1 MACKGSGVQIPSAPL
16 KKLKFKELLVPK
28 VLTLP
33 DKWNASDIPDLTGK
47 RFLITGAT
55 SGIGLSAA
63 TELARRNAQVVIT
76 ARSADKARDAIKKI
90 GPGLV
95 DYILLDLTDLE
106 SVKRA
111 AARVDR
117 AFDVVVLNAGVMA
130 TPFTKTVDGFEL
142 QMGTNHL
149 GHFAFAGL
157 IKNQIKDRLVVVSS
171 FAHKLGN
178 FGDNSMDSIRD
189 ICLGIGKYQKWK
201 VYGASKL
208 ANLLF
213 VSEIERLRIQNN
225 WSFIPIAVHPGYADT
240 NLQAVASQMRG
251 AKIEEQITMKI
262 NKIFAQPSSQGALP
276 TLAAC
281 VYPDLIGASF
291 IGPNGF
297 MQMRG
302 TPKLTR
308 AKALAYD
315 QTLAKNL
322 WQVSQ
327 ELTKVNWS

>member
-1 MACKGSGVQIPSAPL
+1 MA
-16 KKLKFKELLVPK
+16 K
-28 VLTLP
+28 VLTIP
-33 DKWNASDIPDLTGK
+33 DNWNASQMPNLTGK

-55 SGIGLSAA
+55 SGIGLAAA
-63 TELARRNAQVVIT
+63 TELARRNANVVIT
-76 ARSADKARDAIKKI
+76 ARSVEKARDAIKKI

-95 DYILLDLTDLE
+95 DYILMDLTDLE

-130 TPFTKTVDGFEL
+130 TPFTKTVDNFEL

-171 FAHKLGN
+171 FAHKMGN
-178 FGDNSMDSIRD
+178 FGDNSQEAIRNL
-189 ICLGIGKYQKWK
+189 CLGIGKYQKWQ

-213 VSEIERLRIQNN
+213 VSEIERLRIEKN
-225 WSFIPIAVHPGYADT
+225 WSFIPLAVHPGYSDT

-251 AKIEEQITMKI
+251 AAAEEKITMMM
-262 NKIFAQPSSQGALP
+262 NKILAQPASQGALP

-315 QTLAKNL
+315 QLLAKNL
-322 WQVSQ
+322 WQVSE
-327 ELTKVNWS
+327 ELTKVSWS

>member
-1 MACKGSGVQIPSAPL
+1 M
-16 KKLKFKELLVPK
+16 PK

-251 AKIEEQITMKI
+251 AKIEEQITMQV

>member
-1 MACKGSGVQIPSAPL
+1 MSKTLTIPGNWTA
-16 KKLKFKELLVPK
+16 
-28 VLTLP
+28 T
-33 DKWNASDIPDLTGK
+33 DIPDLTGK

-55 SGIGLSAA
+55 SGIGLAAA

-76 ARSADKARDAIKKI
+76 ARSVEKARDAIKKI

-95 DYILLDLTDLE
+95 DYLLMDLTDLA
-106 SVKRA
+106 SVRKA
-111 AARVDR
+111 AARVDK

-171 FAHKLGN
+171 FAHKMGN
-178 FGDNSMDSIRD
+178 FGDNSIESIRNL
-189 ICLGIGKYQKWK
+189 CLGIGKYQKWP
-201 VYGASKL
+201 VYGATKL

-213 VSEIERLRIQNN
+213 VAEVERLRITNN
-225 WSFIPIAVHPGYADT
+225 WSFIPIAVHPGYSDT

-251 AKIEEQITMKI
+251 AAMEEKVTMAI
-262 NKIFAQPSSQGALP
+262 NKVLAQPAKQGALP

-281 VYPDLIGASF
+281 VYPGLIGASF

-297 MQMRG
+297 LEMRG

-308 AKALAYD
+308 ARALAYD
-315 QTLAKNL
+315 QVLAKNL
-322 WQVSQ
+322 WTVS
-327 ELTKVNWS
+327 EDLTKVSWT

>member
-1 MACKGSGVQIPSAPL
+1 M
-16 KKLKFKELLVPK
+16 VPK
-28 VLTLP
+28 VLTFP
-33 DKWNASDIPDLTGK
+33 DNWSASDIPDLTGK
-47 RFLITGAT
+47 RYLITGAT
-55 SGIGLSAA
+55 SGIGLAAA
-63 TELARRNAQVVIT
+63 TELARRNAHVVIT
-76 ARSADKARDAIKKI
+76 ARSAEKAREALKKI

-117 AFDVVVLNAGVMA
+117 PFDVVVLNAGVMA

-171 FAHKLGN
+171 FAHKMGN
-178 FGDNSMDSIRD
+178 FGDNTLDSIKN
-189 ICLGIGKYQKWK
+189 ICLGVGKYQKWQ

-213 VSEIERLRIQNN
+213 VSEVERLRIQNN
-225 WSFIPIAVHPGYADT
+225 WSFIPLAVHPGYSDT

-251 AKIEEQITMKI
+251 AAAEEKITMMI
-262 NKIFAQPSSQGALP
+262 NKVLAQPAAQGALP

-297 MQMRG
+297 LEMRG

-315 QTLAKNL
+315 QVLAKNL
-322 WQVSQ
+322 WQVSE
-327 ELTKVNWS
+327 ELTKVSWS

>member
-1 MACKGSGVQIPSAPL
+1 V
-16 KKLKFKELLVPK
+16 VPK

-33 DKWNASDIPDLTGK
+33 DKWNASAMPDLTGK

-63 TELARRNAQVVIT
+63 TELARRNAHVVIT
-76 ARSADKARDAIKKI
+76 ARNADKARDAIKKI

-171 FAHKLGN
+171 FAHKLGI
-178 FGDNSMDSIRD
+178 FGDNSMDAIRN
-189 ICLGIGKYQKWK
+189 ICLGIGKYQKWQ

-262 NKIFAQPSSQGALP
+262 NKVFAQSSSQGALP

-291 IGPNGF
+291 VGPNGF
-297 MQMRG
+297 LEMRG

-327 ELTKVNWS
+327 ELTKVSWS

>member
-1 MACKGSGVQIPSAPL
+1 VA
-16 KKLKFKELLVPK
+16 K
-28 VLTLP
+28 VLTIP
-33 DKWNASDIPDLTGK
+33 DNWNASQMPDLTGK

-55 SGIGLSAA
+55 SGIGLAAA
-63 TELARRNAQVVIT
+63 TELARRNANVVIT
-76 ARSADKARDAIKKI
+76 ARSVEKARDAIKKI

-95 DYILLDLTDLE
+95 DYILMDLTDLE

-130 TPFTKTVDGFEL
+130 TPFTKTVDNFEL

-171 FAHKLGN
+171 FAHKMGS
-178 FGDNSMDSIRD
+178 FGDNSLDAIRNL
-189 ICLGIGKYQKWK
+189 CLGIGKYQKWQ

-213 VSEIERLRIQNN
+213 VSEIERLRIEKN
-225 WSFIPIAVHPGYADT
+225 WSFIPLAVHPGYSDT

-251 AKIEEQITMKI
+251 AATEEKITMMI
-262 NKIFAQPSSQGALP
+262 NKI
-276 TLAAC
+276 LA
-281 VYPDLIGASF
+281 
-291 IGPNGF
+291 
-297 MQMRG
+297 
-302 TPKLTR
+302 TR

-315 QTLAKNL
+315 QLLAKNL
-322 WQVSQ
+322 WQVSE
-327 ELTKVNWS
+327 ELTKVSWS

>member
-1 MACKGSGVQIPSAPL
+1 
-16 KKLKFKELLVPK
+16 
-28 VLTLP
+28 
-33 DKWNASDIPDLTGK
+33 
-47 RFLITGAT
+47 
-55 SGIGLSAA
+55 
-63 TELARRNAQVVIT
+63 VVIT
-76 ARSADKARDAIKKI
+76 ARSVEKAREALKKI

-117 AFDVVVLNAGVMA
+117 PFDVVVLNAGVMA

-171 FAHKLGN
+171 FAHKMGN
-178 FGDNSMDSIRD
+178 FGDNTLDSIRN
-189 ICLGIGKYQKWK
+189 ICLGVGKYQKWQ

-213 VSEIERLRIQNN
+213 VSELERLRIQNN
-225 WSFIPIAVHPGYADT
+225 WSFIPLAVHPGYSDT

-251 AKIEEQITMKI
+251 AAAEEKITMMI
-262 NKIFAQPSSQGALP
+262 NKVLAQPASQGALP

-297 MQMRG
+297 LEMRG

-315 QTLAKNL
+315 QVLAKNL
-322 WQVSQ
+322 WQVSE
-327 ELTKVNWS
+327 ELTKVSWS

>member
-1 MACKGSGVQIPSAPL
+1 M
-16 KKLKFKELLVPK
+16 PK
-28 VLTLP
+28 VLTFP
-33 DKWNASDIPDLTGK
+33 DNWSASDIPDLTGK
-47 RFLITGAT
+47 RYLITGAT
-55 SGIGLSAA
+55 SGIGLAAA
-63 TELARRNAQVVIT
+63 TELARRNAHVVIT
-76 ARSADKARDAIKKI
+76 ARSVEKAREALKKI

-117 AFDVVVLNAGVMA
+117 PFDVVVLNAGVMA

-171 FAHKLGN
+171 FAHKMGN
-178 FGDNSMDSIRD
+178 FGDNTLESIRN
-189 ICLGIGKYQKWK
+189 ICLGVGKYQKWQ

-213 VSEIERLRIQNN
+213 VSELERLRIQNN
-225 WSFIPIAVHPGYADT
+225 WSFIPLAVHPGYSDT

-251 AKIEEQITMKI
+251 AAAEEKITMMI
-262 NKIFAQPSSQGALP
+262 NKVLAQPASQGALP

-297 MQMRG
+297 LEMRG

-315 QTLAKNL
+315 QVLAKNL
-322 WQVSQ
+322 WQVSE
-327 ELTKVNWS
+327 ELTKVSWS

>member
-1 MACKGSGVQIPSAPL
+1 MA
-16 KKLKFKELLVPK
+16 K
-28 VLTLP
+28 VLTIP
-33 DKWNASDIPDLTGK
+33 DNWNASQMPDLTGK

-55 SGIGLSAA
+55 SGIGLAAA
-63 TELARRNAQVVIT
+63 TELARRNANVVIT
-76 ARSADKARDAIKKI
+76 ARSVEKARDAIKKI

-95 DYILLDLTDLE
+95 DYILMDLTDLE

-130 TPFTKTVDGFEL
+130 TPFTKTVDNFEL

-171 FAHKLGN
+171 FAHKMGS
-178 FGDNSMDSIRD
+178 FGDNSQETIRNL
-189 ICLGIGKYQKWK
+189 CLGIGKYQKWQ

-213 VSEIERLRIQNN
+213 VSEIERLRIEKN
-225 WSFIPIAVHPGYADT
+225 WSFIPLAVHPGYSDT

-251 AKIEEQITMKI
+251 AAAEEKITMMM
-262 NKIFAQPSSQGALP
+262 NKILAQPASQGALP

-297 MQMRG
+297 LQMRG

-315 QTLAKNL
+315 QLLAKNL
-322 WQVSQ
+322 WQVSE
-327 ELTKVNWS
+327 ELTKVSWS

>member
-1 MACKGSGVQIPSAPL
+1 MA
-16 KKLKFKELLVPK
+16 K
-28 VLTLP
+28 VLTIP
-33 DKWNASDIPDLTGK
+33 DNWNASQMPDLTGK

-55 SGIGLSAA
+55 SGIGLAAA
-63 TELARRNAQVVIT
+63 TELARRNANVVVT
-76 ARSADKARDAIKKI
+76 ARSVEKARDAIKKI

-95 DYILLDLTDLE
+95 DYILMDLTDLE

-130 TPFTKTVDGFEL
+130 TPFTKTVDNFEL

-171 FAHKLGN
+171 FAHKMGS
-178 FGDNSMDSIRD
+178 FGDNSQEAIRNL
-189 ICLGIGKYQKWK
+189 CLGIGKYQKWQ

-213 VSEIERLRIQNN
+213 VSEIERLRIEKN
-225 WSFIPIAVHPGYADT
+225 WSFIPLAVHPGYSDT

-251 AKIEEQITMKI
+251 AAAEEKITMMM
-262 NKIFAQPSSQGALP
+262 NKILAQPASQGALP

-297 MQMRG
+297 MEMRG

-315 QTLAKNL
+315 QLLAKNL
-322 WQVSQ
+322 WQVSE
-327 ELTKVNWS
+327 ELTKVSWS

>member
-1 MACKGSGVQIPSAPL
+1 MA
-16 KKLKFKELLVPK
+16 K
-28 VLTLP
+28 VLTIP
-33 DKWNASDIPDLTGK
+33 DNWNASQMPDLTGK

-55 SGIGLSAA
+55 SGIGLAAA
-63 TELARRNAQVVIT
+63 TELARRNANVVIT
-76 ARSADKARDAIKKI
+76 ARSVEKARDAIKKI

-95 DYILLDLTDLE
+95 DYILMDLTDLE

-130 TPFTKTVDGFEL
+130 TPFTKTVDNFEL

-171 FAHKLGN
+171 FAHKMGN
-178 FGDNSMDSIRD
+178 FGDNSQEAIRNL
-189 ICLGIGKYQKWK
+189 CLGIGKYQKWQ

-213 VSEIERLRIQNN
+213 VSEIERLRIEKN
-225 WSFIPIAVHPGYADT
+225 WSFIPLAVHPGYSDT

-251 AKIEEQITMKI
+251 AAAEEKITMMM
-262 NKIFAQPSSQGALP
+262 NKILAQPASQGALP

-281 VYPDLIGASF
+281 VSPDLIGASF

-297 MQMRG
+297 LQMRG

-315 QTLAKNL
+315 QLLAKNL
-322 WQVSQ
+322 WQVSE
-327 ELTKVNWS
+327 ELTKVSWS

>member
-1 MACKGSGVQIPSAPL
+1 
-16 KKLKFKELLVPK
+16 
-28 VLTLP
+28 
-33 DKWNASDIPDLTGK
+33 
-47 RFLITGAT
+47 
-55 SGIGLSAA
+55 
-63 TELARRNAQVVIT
+63 
-76 ARSADKARDAIKKI
+76 
-90 GPGLV
+90 
-95 DYILLDLTDLE
+95 
-106 SVKRA
+106 
-111 AARVDR
+111 
-117 AFDVVVLNAGVMA
+117 
-130 TPFTKTVDGFEL
+130 
-142 QMGTNHL
+142 
-149 GHFAFAGL
+149 
-157 IKNQIKDRLVVVSS
+157 
-171 FAHKLGN
+171 
-178 FGDNSMDSIRD
+178 
-189 ICLGIGKYQKWK
+189 

-225 WSFIPIAVHPGYADT
+225 WSFIPIAVHPGYSDT

-251 AKIEEQITMKI
+251 AKVEEQITMKI

-302 TPKLTR
+302 TPRLTR

-327 ELTKVNWS
+327 ELTKVSWS

>member
-1 MACKGSGVQIPSAPL
+1 MV
-16 KKLKFKELLVPK
+16 K
-28 VLTLP
+28 VLTIP
-33 DKWNASDIPDLTGK
+33 DRWSAKDMPDLTGK

-55 SGIGLSAA
+55 SGIGLAAA

-76 ARSADKARDAIKKI
+76 ARSEEKAKVAIKKI

-95 DYILLDLTDLE
+95 SSLIMDLTDL
-106 SVKRA
+106 STVRKA
-111 AARVDR
+111 AASIDKP
-117 AFDVVVLNAGVMA
+117 FDVVVLNAGVMA
-130 TPFTKTVDGFEL
+130 TPYTKTVDGFEL

-171 FAHKLGN
+171 FAHRMGN
-178 FGDNSMDSIRD
+178 FGDNNIETIRNMW
-189 ICLGIGKYQKWK
+189 LGIGKYQKWRG
-201 VYGASKL
+201 YGRSKL

-213 VSEIERLRIQNN
+213 VAEVERLRIQNN
-225 WSFIPIAVHPGYADT
+225 WSFIPIAVHPGYSDT

-251 AKIEEQITMKI
+251 AAMEEKITMAI
-262 NKIFAQPSSQGALP
+262 NKVLAQPASQGALP

-281 VYPDLIGASF
+281 VFPELIGASF
-291 IGPNGF
+291 IGPNGLLE
-297 MQMRG
+297 MRG

-315 QTLAKNL
+315 KSLAKNL
-322 WQVSQ
+322 WQVSE
-327 ELTKVNWS
+327 ELTKVSW

>member
-1 MACKGSGVQIPSAPL
+1 M
-16 KKLKFKELLVPK
+16 PK
-28 VLTLP
+28 VLTFP
-33 DKWNASDIPDLTGK
+33 DNWSASDIPDLTGK
-47 RFLITGAT
+47 RYLITGAT
-55 SGIGLSAA
+55 SGIGLAAA
-63 TELARRNAQVVIT
+63 TELARRNAHVVIT
-76 ARSADKARDAIKKI
+76 ARSVEKAREALKKI

-117 AFDVVVLNAGVMA
+117 PFDVVVLNAGVMA

-171 FAHKLGN
+171 FAHKMGN
-178 FGDNSMDSIRD
+178 FGDNTLESIRN
-189 ICLGIGKYQKWK
+189 ICLGVGKYQKWQ

-213 VSEIERLRIQNN
+213 VSELERLRIQNN
-225 WSFIPIAVHPGYADT
+225 WSFIPLAVHPGYSDT

-251 AKIEEQITMKI
+251 AAAEEKITMMI
-262 NKIFAQPSSQGALP
+262 NKVLAQPASQGALP

-297 MQMRG
+297 LEMRG
-302 TPKLTR
+302 YPKLTR

-315 QTLAKNL
+315 QVLAKNL
-322 WQVSQ
+322 WQVSE
-327 ELTKVNWS
+327 ELTKVSWS

>member
-1 MACKGSGVQIPSAPL
+1 VPNVLAIPNNWTA
-16 KKLKFKELLVPK
+16 
-28 VLTLP
+28 T
-33 DKWNASDIPDLTGK
+33 DIPDLTGK

-55 SGIGLSAA
+55 SGIGLAA
-63 TELARRNAQVVIT
+63 ASELARRNAQVVIT
-76 ARSADKARDAIKKI
+76 ARSVEKAREAIKKI

-95 DYILLDLTDLE
+95 DYLLMDLTDLD
-106 SVKRA
+106 SVRKA
-111 AARVDR
+111 AARVDK

-130 TPFTKTVDGFEL
+130 TPFTKTTDGFEL

-171 FAHKLGN
+171 FAHKMGN
-178 FGDNSMDSIRD
+178 FGDNSIESIRNL
-189 ICLGIGKYQKWK
+189 CLGIGKYQKWP
-201 VYGASKL
+201 VYGATKL

-213 VSEIERLRIQNN
+213 VAEVERLRITNN
-225 WSFIPIAVHPGYADT
+225 WSFIPIAVHPGYSDT

-251 AKIEEQITMKI
+251 AAMEEKVTMAI
-262 NKIFAQPSSQGALP
+262 NKVLAQPAKQGALP

-281 VYPDLIGASF
+281 VYPGLIGASF

-297 MQMRG
+297 LEMRG

-308 AKALAYD
+308 ARALAYD
-315 QTLAKNL
+315 QVLAKNL
-322 WQVSQ
+322 WTVSE
-327 ELTKVNWS
+327 ELTKVSWT

>member
-1 MACKGSGVQIPSAPL
+1 M
-16 KKLKFKELLVPK
+16 VPK
-28 VLTLP
+28 VLTFP
-33 DKWNASDIPDLTGK
+33 DNWSASDIPDLTGK

-55 SGIGLSAA
+55 SGIGLAAA
-63 TELARRNAQVVIT
+63 TELARRNAHVVIT
-76 ARSADKARDAIKKI
+76 ARSVEKAREALKKI

-117 AFDVVVLNAGVMA
+117 PFDVVVLNAGVMA

-171 FAHKLGN
+171 FAHKMGN
-178 FGDNSMDSIRD
+178 FGDNTLESIRN
-189 ICLGIGKYQKWK
+189 ICLGVGKYQKWQ

-213 VSEIERLRIQNN
+213 VSELERLRIQNN
-225 WSFIPIAVHPGYADT
+225 WSFIPLAVHPGYSDT

-251 AKIEEQITMKI
+251 AAAEEKITMMI
-262 NKIFAQPSSQGALP
+262 NKVLAQPASQGALP

-297 MQMRG
+297 LEMRG

-315 QTLAKNL
+315 QVLAKNL
-322 WQVSQ
+322 WQVSE
-327 ELTKVNWS
+327 ELTKVSWS

>member
-1 MACKGSGVQIPSAPL
+1 MSKTLTIPDNWTA
-16 KKLKFKELLVPK
+16 
-28 VLTLP
+28 T
-33 DKWNASDIPDLTGK
+33 DIPDLTGK

-55 SGIGLSAA
+55 SGIGLAA
-63 TELARRNAQVVIT
+63 ASELARRNAQVVIT
-76 ARSADKARDAIKKI
+76 ARSVEKARDAIKKI

-95 DYILLDLTDLE
+95 DYLLMDLTDLE
-106 SVKRA
+106 SVRKA
-111 AARVDR
+111 AARVDK

-171 FAHKLGN
+171 FAHKMGN
-178 FGDNSMDSIRD
+178 FSDNSIDSIKNM
-189 ICLGIGKYQKWK
+189 CLGIGKYQKWP
-201 VYGASKL
+201 VYGATKL

-213 VSEIERLRIQNN
+213 VAEVERLRIANN
-225 WSFIPIAVHPGYADT
+225 WSFIPIAVHPGYSDT

-251 AKIEEQITMKI
+251 AAMEEKVTMAI
-262 NKIFAQPSSQGALP
+262 NKLLAQPAKQGALP

-281 VYPDLIGASF
+281 VYPGLIGASF

-297 MQMRG
+297 LEMRG

-308 AKALAYD
+308 ARALAYD
-315 QTLAKNL
+315 QVLAKNL
-322 WQVSQ
+322 WTVSE
-327 ELTKVNWS
+327 ELTKVSWN

>member
-1 MACKGSGVQIPSAPL
+1 MA
-16 KKLKFKELLVPK
+16 K
-28 VLTLP
+28 VLTIP
-33 DKWNASDIPDLTGK
+33 DNWNASQMPDLTGK

-55 SGIGLSAA
+55 SGIGLAAA
-63 TELARRNAQVVIT
+63 TELARRNANVVIT
-76 ARSADKARDAIKKI
+76 ARSVEKARDAIKKI

-95 DYILLDLTDLE
+95 DYILMDLTDLE

-130 TPFTKTVDGFEL
+130 TPFTKTVDNFEL

-171 FAHKLGN
+171 FAHKMGS
-178 FGDNSMDSIRD
+178 FGDNSQDAIRNL
-189 ICLGIGKYQKWK
+189 CLGIGKYQKWQ

-213 VSEIERLRIQNN
+213 VSEIERLRIEKN
-225 WSFIPIAVHPGYADT
+225 WSFIPLAVHPGYSDT

-251 AKIEEQITMKI
+251 AATEEKITMMI
-262 NKIFAQPSSQGALP
+262 NKILAQPASQGALP
-276 TLAAC
+276 TLAAS

-297 MQMRG
+297 METRG

-315 QTLAKNL
+315 QLLAKNL
-322 WQVSQ
+322 WQVSE
-327 ELTKVNWS
+327 ELTKVSWS

>member
-1 MACKGSGVQIPSAPL
+1 MA
-16 KKLKFKELLVPK
+16 K
-28 VLTLP
+28 VLTIP
-33 DKWNASDIPDLTGK
+33 DNWNASQMPDLTGK

-55 SGIGLSAA
+55 SGIGLAAA
-63 TELARRNAQVVIT
+63 TELARRNANVVIT
-76 ARSADKARDAIKKI
+76 ARSVEKARDAIKDI

-95 DYILLDLTDLE
+95 DYILMDLTDLE

-130 TPFTKTVDGFEL
+130 TPFTKTVDNFEL

-171 FAHKLGN
+171 FAHKMGS
-178 FGDNSMDSIRD
+178 FGDNSQEAIRNL
-189 ICLGIGKYQKWK
+189 CLGIGKYQKWQ

-213 VSEIERLRIQNN
+213 VSEIERLRIEKN
-225 WSFIPIAVHPGYADT
+225 WSFIPLAVHPGYSDT

-251 AKIEEQITMKI
+251 AAAEEKITMMI
-262 NKIFAQPSSQGALP
+262 NKILAQPASQGALP
-276 TLAAC
+276 TLAAS

-297 MQMRG
+297 MEMRG

-315 QTLAKNL
+315 QLLAKNL
-322 WQVSQ
+322 WQVSE
-327 ELTKVNWS
+327 ELTKVSWS

>member
-1 MACKGSGVQIPSAPL
+1 VA
-16 KKLKFKELLVPK
+16 K
-28 VLTLP
+28 VLTIP
-33 DKWNASDIPDLTGK
+33 DNWNASQMPDLTGK

-55 SGIGLSAA
+55 SGIGLAAA
-63 TELARRNAQVVIT
+63 TELARRNANVVIT
-76 ARSADKARDAIKKI
+76 ARSVEKARDAIKKI

-130 TPFTKTVDGFEL
+130 TPFTKTVDNFEL

-171 FAHKLGN
+171 FAHKMGS
-178 FGDNSMDSIRD
+178 FGDNSQETIRNL
-189 ICLGIGKYQKWK
+189 CLGIGKYQKWQ

-213 VSEIERLRIQNN
+213 VSEIERLRIEKN
-225 WSFIPIAVHPGYADT
+225 WSFIPLAVHPGYSDT

-251 AKIEEQITMKI
+251 AATEEKITMMI
-262 NKIFAQPSSQGALP
+262 NKILAQPASQGALP

-297 MQMRG
+297 LQMRG

-315 QTLAKNL
+315 QLLAKNL
-322 WQVSQ
+322 WQVSE
-327 ELTKVNWS
+327 ELTKVSWS

>member
-1 MACKGSGVQIPSAPL
+1 
-16 KKLKFKELLVPK
+16 VPK
-28 VLTLP
+28 VLTFP
-33 DKWNASDIPDLTGK
+33 DNWSASDIPDLTGK

-55 SGIGLSAA
+55 SGIGLAAA
-63 TELARRNAQVVIT
+63 TELARRNAHVVIT
-76 ARSADKARDAIKKI
+76 ARSVEKAREALKKI

-117 AFDVVVLNAGVMA
+117 PFDVVVLNAGVMA

-171 FAHKLGN
+171 FAHKMGN
-178 FGDNSMDSIRD
+178 FGDNTLESIRN
-189 ICLGIGKYQKWK
+189 ICLGVGKYQKWQ

-213 VSEIERLRIQNN
+213 VSELERLRIQNN
-225 WSFIPIAVHPGYADT
+225 WSFIPLAVHPGYSDT

-251 AKIEEQITMKI
+251 AAAEEKITMMI
-262 NKIFAQPSSQGALP
+262 NKVLAQPASQGALP

-297 MQMRG
+297 LEMRG

-315 QTLAKNL
+315 QVLAKNL
-322 WQVSQ
+322 WQVSE
-327 ELTKVNWS
+327 ELTKVSWS

>member
-1 MACKGSGVQIPSAPL
+1 VSNVIAIPDNWSA
-16 KKLKFKELLVPK
+16 
-28 VLTLP
+28 T
-33 DKWNASDIPDLTGK
+33 DIPDLTGK

-55 SGIGLSAA
+55 SGIGLAA
-63 TELARRNAQVVIT
+63 ASELARRNAQVVIT
-76 ARSADKARDAIKKI
+76 ARSVEKAREAIKKI

-95 DYILLDLTDLE
+95 DYLLMDLTDLD
-106 SVKRA
+106 SVRKA
-111 AARVDR
+111 AARVDK

-171 FAHKLGN
+171 FAHKMGN
-178 FGDNSMDSIRD
+178 FGDNSIESIRNL
-189 ICLGIGKYQKWK
+189 CLGIGKYQKWP
-201 VYGASKL
+201 VYGATKL

-213 VSEIERLRIQNN
+213 VAEVERLRIANN
-225 WSFIPIAVHPGYADT
+225 WSFIPIAVHPGYSDT

-251 AKIEEQITMKI
+251 AAMEEKVTMAI
-262 NKIFAQPSSQGALP
+262 NKVLAQPAKQGALP

-281 VYPDLIGASF
+281 VFPGLIGASF

-297 MQMRG
+297 LEMRG

-308 AKALAYD
+308 ARALAYD
-315 QTLAKNL
+315 QVLAKNL
-322 WQVSQ
+322 WTVSE
-327 ELTKVNWS
+327 ELTKVSWN

>member
-1 MACKGSGVQIPSAPL
+1 MA
-16 KKLKFKELLVPK
+16 K
-28 VLTLP
+28 VLTIP
-33 DKWNASDIPDLTGK
+33 DNWNASQMPDLTGK

-55 SGIGLSAA
+55 SGIGLAAA
-63 TELARRNAQVVIT
+63 TELARRNANVVIT
-76 ARSADKARDAIKKI
+76 ARSVEKARDAIKKI

-95 DYILLDLTDLE
+95 DYILMDLTDLE

-130 TPFTKTVDGFEL
+130 TPFTKTVDNFEL

-171 FAHKLGN
+171 FAHKMGS
-178 FGDNSMDSIRD
+178 FGDNSQEAIRNL
-189 ICLGIGKYQKWK
+189 CLGIGKYQKWQ

-213 VSEIERLRIQNN
+213 VSEIERLRIEKN
-225 WSFIPIAVHPGYADT
+225 WSFIPLAVHPGYSDT

-251 AKIEEQITMKI
+251 AAAEEKITMMM
-262 NKIFAQPSSQGALP
+262 NKILAQPASQGALP

-297 MQMRG
+297 LQMRG

-315 QTLAKNL
+315 QLLAKNL
-322 WQVSQ
+322 WQVSE
-327 ELTKVNWS
+327 ELTKVSWS

>member
-1 MACKGSGVQIPSAPL
+1 MA
-16 KKLKFKELLVPK
+16 K
-28 VLTLP
+28 VLTIP
-33 DKWNASDIPDLTGK
+33 DNWNASQMPDLTGK

-55 SGIGLSAA
+55 SGIGLAAA
-63 TELARRNAQVVIT
+63 TELARRNANVVIT
-76 ARSADKARDAIKKI
+76 ARSVEKARDAIKKI

-95 DYILLDLTDLE
+95 DYILMDLTDLE

-130 TPFTKTVDGFEL
+130 TPFTKTGDNFEL

-171 FAHKLGN
+171 FAHKMGS
-178 FGDNSMDSIRD
+178 FGDNSQETIRNL
-189 ICLGIGKYQKWK
+189 CLGIGKYQKWP

-213 VSEIERLRIQNN
+213 VSEIERLRIEKN
-225 WSFIPIAVHPGYADT
+225 WSFIPLAVHPGYSDT

-251 AKIEEQITMKI
+251 AAAEEKITMMM
-262 NKIFAQPSSQGALP
+262 NKILAQPASQGALP

-297 MQMRG
+297 LQMRG

-315 QTLAKNL
+315 QLLAKNL
-322 WQVSQ
+322 WQVSE
-327 ELTKVNWS
+327 ELTKVSWS

>member
-1 MACKGSGVQIPSAPL
+1 V
-16 KKLKFKELLVPK
+16 VPK

-33 DKWNASDIPDLTGK
+33 DKWNASDMPDLTGK

-63 TELARRNAQVVIT
+63 TELARRNAHVVIT
-76 ARSADKARDAIKKI
+76 ARNADKARDAIKKI

-171 FAHKLGN
+171 FAHKLGI
-178 FGDNSMDSIRD
+178 FGDNSMDAIRN
-189 ICLGIGKYQKWK
+189 ICLGIGKYQKWQ

-262 NKIFAQPSSQGALP
+262 NKVFAQPSSQGALP
-276 TLAAC
+276 TLAAS

-297 MQMRG
+297 LEMRG

-327 ELTKVNWS
+327 ELTKVSWA

>member
-1 MACKGSGVQIPSAPL
+1 VA
-16 KKLKFKELLVPK
+16 K
-28 VLTLP
+28 VLTIP
-33 DKWNASDIPDLTGK
+33 DNWNASQMPDLTGK

-55 SGIGLSAA
+55 SGIGLAAA
-63 TELARRNAQVVIT
+63 TELARRNANVVIT
-76 ARSADKARDAIKKI
+76 ARSVEKARDAIKKI

-95 DYILLDLTDLE
+95 DYILMDLTDLE

-130 TPFTKTVDGFEL
+130 TPFTKTVDNFEL

-171 FAHKLGN
+171 FAHKMGS
-178 FGDNSMDSIRD
+178 FGDNSQETIRNL
-189 ICLGIGKYQKWK
+189 CLGIGKYQKWQ

-213 VSEIERLRIQNN
+213 VSEIERLRIEKN
-225 WSFIPIAVHPGYADT
+225 WSFIPLAVHPGYSDT

-251 AKIEEQITMKI
+251 AAAEEKITMMI
-262 NKIFAQPSSQGALP
+262 NKILAQPASQGALP

-315 QTLAKNL
+315 QLLAKNL
-322 WQVSQ
+322 WQVSE
-327 ELTKVNWS
+327 ELTKVSWS

>member
-1 MACKGSGVQIPSAPL
+1 V
-16 KKLKFKELLVPK
+16 VPK

-33 DKWNASDIPDLTGK
+33 DKWNASDMPDLTGK

-63 TELARRNAQVVIT
+63 TELARRNAHVVIT
-76 ARSADKARDAIKKI
+76 ARNADKARDAIKKI

-178 FGDNSMDSIRD
+178 FGDNSMDSIRN
-189 ICLGIGKYQKWK
+189 ICLGIGKYQKWQ

-262 NKIFAQPSSQGALP
+262 NKVFAQPSSQGALP
-276 TLAAC
+276 TLAAS

-297 MQMRG
+297 LEMRG

-327 ELTKVNWS
+327 ELTKVSWS

>member
-1 MACKGSGVQIPSAPL
+1 M
-16 KKLKFKELLVPK
+16 PK
-28 VLTLP
+28 VLTFP
-33 DKWNASDIPDLTGK
+33 DNWSASDIPDLTGK
-47 RFLITGAT
+47 RYLITGAT
-55 SGIGLSAA
+55 SGIGLAAA
-63 TELARRNAQVVIT
+63 TELARRNAHVVIT
-76 ARSADKARDAIKKI
+76 ARSVEKAREALKKI

-117 AFDVVVLNAGVMA
+117 PFDVVVLNAGVMA

-171 FAHKLGN
+171 FAHKMGN
-178 FGDNSMDSIRD
+178 FGDNTLDSIRN
-189 ICLGIGKYQKWK
+189 ICLGVGKYQKWQ

-213 VSEIERLRIQNN
+213 VSELERLRIQNN
-225 WSFIPIAVHPGYADT
+225 WSFIPLAVHPGYSDT

-251 AKIEEQITMKI
+251 AAAEEKITMMI
-262 NKIFAQPSSQGALP
+262 NKVLAQPAAQGALP

-297 MQMRG
+297 LEMRG

-315 QTLAKNL
+315 QVLAKNL
-322 WQVSQ
+322 WQVSE
-327 ELTKVNWS
+327 ELTKVSWS

>member
-1 MACKGSGVQIPSAPL
+1 M
-16 KKLKFKELLVPK
+16 PK

-33 DKWNASDIPDLTGK
+33 DKWNASAMPDLTGK

-63 TELARRNAQVVIT
+63 TELARRNAHVVIT
-76 ARSADKARDAIKKI
+76 ARNADKARDAIKKI

-171 FAHKLGN
+171 FAHKLGI
-178 FGDNSMDSIRD
+178 FGDNSMDAIRN
-189 ICLGIGKYQKWK
+189 ICLGIGKYQKWQ

-262 NKIFAQPSSQGALP
+262 NKVFAQPSSQGALP
-276 TLAAC
+276 TLAGC

-297 MQMRG
+297 LEMRG

-327 ELTKVNWS
+327 ELTKVSWS

>member
-1 MACKGSGVQIPSAPL
+1 VA
-16 KKLKFKELLVPK
+16 K
-28 VLTLP
+28 VLTIP
-33 DKWNASDIPDLTGK
+33 DNWNASQMPDLTGK

-55 SGIGLSAA
+55 SGIGLAAA
-63 TELARRNAQVVIT
+63 TELARRNANVVIT
-76 ARSADKARDAIKKI
+76 ARSVEKARDAIKKI

-95 DYILLDLTDLE
+95 DYILMDLTDLE

-130 TPFTKTVDGFEL
+130 TPFTKTGDNFEL

-171 FAHKLGN
+171 FAHKMGN
-178 FGDNSMDSIRD
+178 FGDNSQEAIRNL
-189 ICLGIGKYQKWK
+189 CLGIGKYQKWQ

-213 VSEIERLRIQNN
+213 VSEIERLRIEKN
-225 WSFIPIAVHPGYADT
+225 WSFIPLAVHPGYSDT

-251 AKIEEQITMKI
+251 AAAEEKITMMM
-262 NKIFAQPSSQGALP
+262 NKILAQPASQGALP

-315 QTLAKNL
+315 QLLAKNL
-322 WQVSQ
+322 WQVSE
-327 ELTKVNWS
+327 ELTKVSWS

>member
-1 MACKGSGVQIPSAPL
+1 M
-16 KKLKFKELLVPK
+16 PK

-33 DKWNASDIPDLTGK
+33 DKWNASDMPDLTGK

-63 TELARRNAQVVIT
+63 TELARRNAHVVIT
-76 ARSADKARDAIKKI
+76 ARNADKARDAIKKI

-157 IKNQIKDRLVVVSS
+157 IKNQIKSRLVVVSS
-171 FAHKLGN
+171 LAYKLGK
-178 FGDNSMDSIRD
+178 FGDNSLDAIRN
-189 ICLGIGKYQKWK
+189 ICLGIGKYQKWQ

-251 AKIEEQITMKI
+251 AKVEEQITMKI

-302 TPKLTR
+302 TPRLTR

-327 ELTKVNWS
+327 ELTKVSWS